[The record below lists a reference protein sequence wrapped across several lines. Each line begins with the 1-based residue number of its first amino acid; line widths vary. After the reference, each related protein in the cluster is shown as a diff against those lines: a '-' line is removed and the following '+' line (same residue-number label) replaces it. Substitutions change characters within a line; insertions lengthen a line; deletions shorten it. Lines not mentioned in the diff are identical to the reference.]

1 MKVAIK
7 YGSFSGGPAV
17 DAQGRLVG
25 HEAVTTLARRLL
37 TVFPGA
43 SIIGP
48 AARRCQ
54 GFDMVP
60 LEFVDAGDTLVI
72 NMDVIDSI
80 AVWQTLHSSGAE
92 PKLMNFA
99 WQNPS
104 HFHHRIN
111 FAAMG
116 LSFALFPTFCNSERT
131 AGEVREVIQQW
142 VRPPLANASRI
153 AWANL
158 GVDIERVQPRTQ
170 SDVPVVLYPA
180 IYVSERKQPQ
190 VFLDIVERVAKKIPL
205 RVEARLHETH
215 LVSEFAMKLS
225 RRKWAWVGPLTATKE
240 GYWQALAGTTAFL
253 ATAHEES
260 YGLQYVEAMLSGV
273 IGVYPDKPWA
283 HNILPE
289 QYPLMYSTP
298 AQAEAMLSRAITD
311 TEGCRR
317 ELDLCVGGDFAAWVR
332 DAHND
337 DDFERDIAAR
347 VAIWF
352 GA

>member
-7 YGSFSGGPAV
+7 FGSFSGGPAV

-37 TVFPGA
+37 RVFPGA
-43 SIIGP
+43 SIVGP
-48 AARRCQ
+48 AARRCD

-60 LEFVDAGDTLVI
+60 LEFIDAADTLVI
-72 NMDVIDSI
+72 NMDVIDSL

-131 AGEVREVIQQW
+131 AGEVCEVIEQW
-142 VRPPLANASRI
+142 VTAPLANASRV
-153 AWANL
+153 AWVNL
-158 GVDIERVQPRTQ
+158 GVDIEHVQPR
-170 SDVPVVLYPA
+170 SEPEVPVVLYPA
-180 IYVSERKQPQ
+180 IYVSERKQPRA
-190 VFLDIVERVAKKIPL
+190 FLEVVERVAKKTPV
-205 RVEARLHETH
+205 RVEARLHESH

-253 ATAHEES
+253 ATAREES
-260 YGLQYVEAMLSGV
+260 YGLEYVEAMLAGV
-273 IGVYPDKPWA
+273 IGVFPDAPWV
-283 HNILPE
+283 HTILPE
-289 QYPLMYSTP
+289 RYPFVYSSP
-298 AQAEAMLSRAITD
+298 AQAEEMLLRAL
-311 TEGCRR
+311 TETERCRH
-317 ELDLCVGGDFAAWVR
+317 ELDLCVGGDFTAWIKA
-332 DAHND
+332 AHND
-337 DDFERDIAAR
+337 DDFERAVVAR
-347 VAIWF
+347 VHTWF
-352 GA
+352 GS